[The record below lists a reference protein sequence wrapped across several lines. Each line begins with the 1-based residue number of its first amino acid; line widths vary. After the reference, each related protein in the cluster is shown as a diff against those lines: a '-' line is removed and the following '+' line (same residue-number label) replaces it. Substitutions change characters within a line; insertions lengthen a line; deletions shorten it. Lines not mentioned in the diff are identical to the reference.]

1 MTTTLLNPSGQA
13 FDGGQVV
20 AQRLWGDVED
30 EDEDEDDLQEVQ
42 DSEDEDEDDLLE
54 SPHPPGQA
62 FDGVQVVENDQTGT
76 SSPPTGASSA
86 TLGAYGQSKQIG
98 SSVGGPL

>member
-1 MTTTLLNPSGQA
+1 MFPTTTTSLNPSGQA

-30 EDEDEDDLQEVQ
+30 EDDLQEAQ

-54 SPHPPGQA
+54 SPHPPSQA

-86 TLGAYGQSKQIG
+86 TLGAYGQSKQTG
-98 SSVGGPL
+98 SSVGGLL